1 MWEWIVIPMLTMA
14 IGFLLGF
21 MTADTASVNQD
32 IDAMRKEQRKIRQQ
46 LMKMQREENE

>member
-21 MTADTASVNQD
+21 MTADTASVND
-32 IDAMRKEQRKIRQQ
+32 SIDAMRKEQRRIKQQ
-46 LMKMQREENE
+46 IMRMQREEDE